1 MIKID
6 HDWIADNCTISL
18 AETPICELIKWF
30 KLDGLQIMRDFYRTI
45 DDPTWTP
52 EKERYRDMIADGWG
66 IEGADRLMKDRAYLY
81 PSLKAEGQK
90 RPIFIWQ
97 TDKRH
102 ALIADGGHRLLI
114 MEDLGYKTIK
124 TLDLGMELRHCLKD
138 AFPIGE
144 GTDKII
150 YQPLEF
156 IDYEGFDD
164 YKIVRPDNYTRA
176 DAMLKEIDD
185 EDKTFVDIGC
195 NIGFMSRYMLKKLGW
210 RLFTNID
217 ISESCT
223 LAAYLLFMMH
233 TFRTSLFGHEDLRNC
248 YIGDYRDL
256 TDVFDVSI
264 NLSVFHH
271 YFKVETRKQLEERFR
286 HLSSIT
292 RRKMFIE
299 IHPYEEIVKSGNEDV
314 KEIFR
319 TGLDDFMLKATG
331 ASSIKR
337 LGDFWGGRRLYLL
350 TKNSGS
356 LK

>member
-6 HDWIADNCTISL
+6 QDWIADNCTVSL
-18 AETPICELIKWF
+18 AETSICELIKWF
-30 KLDGLQIMRDFYRTI
+30 KLDGLQIMRDFYRTL

-52 EKERYRDMIADGWG
+52 EKERYRDMIADGWAY
-66 IEGADRLMKDRAYLY
+66 EGANQLMKDRASLY

-97 TDKRH
+97 TDKKQ
-102 ALIADGGHRLLI
+102 ALIADGGNRLVV
-114 MEDLGYKTIK
+114 MEALGYKTIK
-124 TLDLGMELRHCLKD
+124 TLDLGIELRYCLKH
-138 AFPIGE
+138 AFPTGK
-144 GTDKII
+144 GTEKII

-156 IDYEGFDD
+156 GELDGFDD

-195 NIGFMSRYMLKKLGW
+195 NIGFMSRYFLKKLGW
-210 RLFTNID
+210 RLFTNVD
-217 ISESCT
+217 ISEPCA

-233 TFRTSLFGHEDLRNC
+233 TFSNPLFGPEELRNC
-248 YIGDYRDL
+248 LVGDYRDL
-256 TDVFDVSI
+256 TDVFDVSL

-271 YFKVETRKQLEERFR
+271 FFKVETRKQLEERFK

-299 IHPYEEIVKSGNEDV
+299 IYPYETIVKSGDEEV
-314 KEIFR
+314 KQIFR
-319 TGLDDFMLKATG
+319 DGIENFLLETTG
-331 ASSIKR
+331 ASSIKV

-350 TKNSGS
+350 K
-356 LK
+356 KF